1 MKKKKKLPQD
11 VALMTGNPND
21 IIVVSP
27 EEKPVKYQTEA
38 AQAIKQL
45 KTKLKAPEF
54 VYLAPTERVEVDQKA
69 DKQARDIKKLV
80 SKLST
85 QEVTEEELNDIFASL
100 GEVQVAKGAWS
111 VATSPVRAV
120 GLLGK
125 AALGVGTAATLLS
138 TPTTAAITTVG
149 AANALSNK
157 LSNFGK
163 NTTSPDA
170 EKTSKYHTAI
180 MKQNVAQ
187 SKEKTKQAKV
197 DTAIQKKRLDAL
209 NDIKK
214 DVNKKI
220 YSYNQANKGK
230 DSIQTYSKS
239 GIYGAPKS
247 APTSPSSN
255 TAPSVIIPS
264 TYRTRPSTSNT
275 TIVSHREWDREK
287 YIEEKNQL
295 ALQKKAEKY
304 GVEVEVVENVFKL
317 GLVEY
322 DDRGNATINQ
332 FAMQRV
338 NSFLAN
344 YLEEKK
350 TVMIR
355 GKRHRIVGEPPGA
368 VYARTALKSSGK
380 TKVLKTPMTIVQK
393 QKRAVTTLKRKLKQ
407 KVYEDANRY
416 MDSKPDPVTAK
427 KAEELG
433 DAAKKAFKPK
443 YYEKDD
449 SPPPPRK
456 DWDYDDPDVIPI
468 VKDYLNK
475 KIMDRKPLS
484 EPKPTTEESQLV
496 ERGLW
501 DNIHAKR
508 KRIKAGSGEKMRKP
522 GSEGAPTKQNFV
534 DAAESVNEIALKP
547 EHRAA
552 IKRLRPSGAHSK
564 TSFKLDS
571 GKMYHA
577 TREGDKVHLVA
588 HETGAGTAKKTTMS
602 YQQFDESF
610 IVDRAAGYSTTYTA
624 ADLGI
629 KIQGGFELHP
639 SVTEEGGAGD
649 EGTNKLVKKYKKDT
663 PGEAV
668 NELSR
673 VIRARRKA
681 NTQC

>member
-1 MKKKKKLPQD
+1 MKKRKKAPQD

-21 IIVVSP
+21 VIVVSP

-45 KTKLKAPEF
+45 KSKLKAPEF
-54 VYLAPTERVEVDQKA
+54 VYLAPTEKVAVDQKA
-69 DKQARDIKKLV
+69 DKQARDIKKIV

-85 QEVTEEELNDIFASL
+85 QEVTEEDLNNIFASMNEGQL
-100 GEVQVAKGAWS
+100 AKNALS

-125 AALGVGTAATLLS
+125 AALGAGTAATLLS
-138 TPTTAAITTVG
+138 TPQSAAITTVG
-149 AANALSNK
+149 AAKVVSDK
-157 LSNFGK
+157 LAGVGK
-163 NTTSPDA
+163 NKTSPDA
-170 EKTSKYHTAI
+170 EKMSKYHTAI
-180 MKQNVAQ
+180 MKQRVAQ
-187 SKEKTKQAKV
+187 SKEQTNQAKI

-214 DVNKKI
+214 GVNKKI
-220 YSYNQANKGK
+220 YAYNQANKGK

-239 GIYGAPKS
+239 GVYGTPKS
-247 APTSPSSN
+247 APTSPTSN

-295 ALQKKAEKY
+295 ALERKAEKY
-304 GVEVEVVENVFKL
+304 GVGIEIVENVFKQ

-322 DDRGNATINQ
+322 DERGNATINQ

-355 GKRHRIVGEPPGA
+355 GKRKRIVGEAPGA

-380 TKVLKTPMTIVQK
+380 TKVLKTPMTAQQK
-393 QKRAVTTLKRKLKQ
+393 QKRAVITLKRKLKQ
-407 KVYEDANRY
+407 KVYEE
-416 MDSKPDPVTAK
+416 TGL
-427 KAEELG
+427 EEG
-433 DAAKKAFKPK
+433 
-443 YYEKDD
+443 
-449 SPPPPRK
+449 
-456 DWDYDDPDVIPI
+456 
-468 VKDYLNK
+468 
-475 KIMDRKPLS
+475 
-484 EPKPTTEESQLV
+484 
-496 ERGLW
+496 GLW

-522 GSEGAPTKQNFV
+522 GSEGAPTKQNFI
-534 DAAESVNEIALKP
+534 DAAESVN
-547 EHRAA
+547 
-552 IKRLRPSGAHSK
+552 
-564 TSFKLDS
+564 
-571 GKMYHA
+571 
-577 TREGDKVHLVA
+577 
-588 HETGAGTAKKTTMS
+588 
-602 YQQFDESF
+602 ESF

-649 EGTNKLVKKYKKDT
+649 IGTDKLVKKYKKDT

-668 NELSR
+668 EQLQR

-681 NTQC
+681 SIQC

>member
-38 AQAIKQL
+38 AEAIKQL
-45 KTKLKAPEF
+45 KSKLKAPEF
-54 VYLAPTERVEVDQKA
+54 VYIAPTEKVEVDKKA

-85 QEVTEEELNDIFASL
+85 QEVTEEDLNAVFSSIDEAGALASVL
-100 GEVQVAKGAWS
+100 
-111 VATSPVRAV
+111 TSPVRAV
-120 GLLGK
+120 GLLGR
-125 AALGVGTAATLLS
+125 AAVNTGKVATLLS
-138 TPTTAAITTVG
+138 TPQSAAITG
-149 AANALSNK
+149 AIAADRATSAMA
-157 LSNFGK
+157 NFGK
-163 NTTSPDA
+163 KTTNPEA

-180 MKQNVAQ
+180 MRQRVAQ
-187 SKEKTKQAKV
+187 SKEQTKQAKV
-197 DTAIQKKRLDAL
+197 DTAIQQKRLAAL

-214 DVNKKI
+214 SVNKKI
-220 YSYNQANKGK
+220 YTYNQANKGK
-230 DSIQTYSKS
+230 DSIETYSKS
-239 GIYGAPKS
+239 GVYGSPKATPAS
-247 APTSPSSN
+247 PTSN
-255 TAPSVIIPS
+255 TAPSVILPS
-264 TYRTRPSTSNT
+264 TYRTKPASSNT

-287 YIEEKNQL
+287 YIEEKNQQ

-304 GVEVEVVENVFKL
+304 GVDIEIVEDVFKQ

-332 FAMQRV
+332 FAMQKV

-350 TVMIR
+350 TIMVG
-355 GKRHRIVGEPPGA
+355 GKRRRIVGEPPGA
-368 VYARTALKSSGK
+368 VYSRGVIKTSGK
-380 TKVLKTPMTIVQK
+380 TKVVKTGKTTQQK
-393 QKRAVTTLKRKLKQ
+393 LKRAVTTLKRKIRQ
-407 KVYEDANRY
+407 KVYEDVNKY

-484 EPKPTTEESQLV
+484 EPKPTSEESQLV

-522 GSEGAPTKQNFV
+522 GSEGAPTKQNFIN
-534 DAAESVNEIALKP
+534 AAESV
-547 EHRAA
+547 
-552 IKRLRPSGAHSK
+552 S
-564 TSFKLDS
+564 
-571 GKMYHA
+571 
-577 TREGDKVHLVA
+577 
-588 HETGAGTAKKTTMS
+588 
-602 YQQFDESF
+602 ESF

-629 KIQGGFELHP
+629 KMQGGFALHP
-639 SVTEEGGAGD
+639 SVMEEGGAGD
-649 EGTNKLVKKYKKDT
+649 IGTDKLVKKYKKDT

-668 NELSR
+668 EQLQR
-673 VIRARRKA
+673 AIRARRKA

>member
-1 MKKKKKLPQD
+1 MKKRKKAPQD

-45 KTKLKAPEF
+45 KSKLKAPDF
-54 VYLAPTERVEVDQKA
+54 VYIAPTERVAIDKKA

-85 QEVTEEELNDIFASL
+85 QEVTEEDLNGIFTSL
-100 GEVQVAKGAWS
+100 GEGELAKNALS
-111 VATSPVRAV
+111 VATSPIRAV

-125 AALGVGTAATLLS
+125 AALGAGTAATLLS
-138 TPTTAAITTVG
+138 TPQSAAITTVG
-149 AANALSNK
+149 AAKVLSDK
-157 LSNFGK
+157 LAGVGK
-163 NTTSPDA
+163 NKTNPDT
-170 EKTSKYHTAI
+170 EKMSKYHTAI
-180 MKQNVAQ
+180 MKQRVAL
-187 SKEKTKQAKV
+187 SKEQTNQAKI
-197 DTAIQKKRLDAL
+197 DTAIQKKRLDAI
-209 NDIKK
+209 NDIKRG
-214 DVNKKI
+214 VNRKI
-220 YSYNQANKGK
+220 YAYNQANKGK

-239 GIYGAPKS
+239 GVYGTPK
-247 APTSPSSN
+247 PTSTSPVSN

-264 TYRTRPSTSNT
+264 SYRTRPTTSNT

-295 ALQKKAEKY
+295 ALQRKAEKY
-304 GVEVEVVENVFKL
+304 GVDIEIVENVFKQ

-322 DDRGNATINQ
+322 DERGNATVNQ

-355 GKRHRIVGEPPGA
+355 GKRKRIVGETPGA
-368 VYARTALKSSGK
+368 VYTRTALKSSGK
-380 TKVLKTPMTIVQK
+380 TKILKTPMTAQQK
-393 QKRAVTTLKRKLKQ
+393 QKRAVITLKRKLKQ
-407 KVYEDANRY
+407 KVYEE
-416 MDSKPDPVTAK
+416 TGL
-427 KAEELG
+427 EEG
-433 DAAKKAFKPK
+433 
-443 YYEKDD
+443 
-449 SPPPPRK
+449 
-456 DWDYDDPDVIPI
+456 
-468 VKDYLNK
+468 
-475 KIMDRKPLS
+475 
-484 EPKPTTEESQLV
+484 
-496 ERGLW
+496 GLW

-508 KRIKAGSGEKMRKP
+508 ARIKAGSGEKMRKP
-522 GSEGAPTKQNFV
+522 GSEGAPTKQNFI
-534 DAAESVNEIALKP
+534 DAAEQVDNVNEVSKELLNRYLWAAKSEDKDRMDKAMKIVKKP
-547 EHRAA
+547 LDKKTKKDYDKVDKLLTKS
-552 IKRLRPSGAHSK
+552 IKRSQGIQNAAEK
-564 TSFKLDS
+564 I
-571 GKMYHA
+571 M
-577 TREGDKVHLVA
+577 
-588 HETGAGTAKKTTMS
+588 AKES
-602 YQQFDESF
+602 IEESF

-649 EGTNKLVKKYKKDT
+649 IGTDKLVKKYKKDT

-668 NELSR
+668 EQLQR

-681 NTQC
+681 STQC